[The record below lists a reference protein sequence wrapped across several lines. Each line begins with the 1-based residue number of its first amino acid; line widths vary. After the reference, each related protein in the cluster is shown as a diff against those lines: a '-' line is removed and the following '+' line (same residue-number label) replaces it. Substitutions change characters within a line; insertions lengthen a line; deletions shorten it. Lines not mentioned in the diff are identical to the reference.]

1 MHRYNGG
8 FPAVIFL
15 SQGYQ
20 PAAHFLGIS
29 IANDGLSFGR
39 GLFACSCTAGC
50 YRSFRRIAAAAAN
63 CPVPHPHFALFIPSA
78 LPSMFTA
85 SMKFDKYP
93 LLAAI
98 KENLDLLGFKR
109 PTDIQYKAIG
119 SIMKGEDVLAI
130 AQTGTG
136 KTAAFA
142 IPIVHYVATSR
153 RRADGVRALVMVPT
167 RELAMQIHEVFC
179 SIAKGTKVQ
188 VMAVVGGVEQ
198 DKQIHK
204 LQAGIDVLIAT
215 PGRMFDLIAQEHLH
229 LGGCEILVL
238 DEADRMMALGFM
250 RDIKDVKRRLP
261 REHQTLFFSATINE
275 EIKDLAYSL
284 VRNPIRIQVS
294 PQNTVSKNVTHTVA
308 MVGMDDKRFFLER
321 TIKQNA
327 DSKILVFVRTKV
339 RAERVQAA
347 MQRVGLSA
355 AVIHGDKEQDQRF
368 EALKQFAAGT
378 SKVLITTDVSARGI
392 DIKSVEYVINYD
404 IPDVA
409 ENYVHRVG
417 RTGRGME
424 KGFALSFCSPEEIPL
439 LKEVEAFIGGP
450 IDVLNIPKGDY
461 QDMIDFSA
469 ATKTDLTAVQ
479 KMIAENE
486 AFKKTKKGKKK

>member
-1 MHRYNGG
+1 MAY
-8 FPAVIFL
+8 L
-15 SQGYQ
+15 
-20 PAAHFLGIS
+20 
-29 IANDGLSFGR
+29 
-39 GLFACSCTAGC
+39 
-50 YRSFRRIAAAAAN
+50 YR
-63 CPVPHPHFALFIPSA
+63 L
-78 LPSMFTA
+78 
-85 SMKFDKYP
+85 MKFEKYP
-93 LLAAI
+93 LLPAI
-98 KENLDLLGFKR
+98 KANLDALGFKR
-109 PTDIQYKAIG
+109 PTDIQYKAIA

-179 SIAKGTKVQ
+179 SIAKGTQVQ

-204 LQAGIDVLIAT
+204 LQAGIDILIAT

-229 LGGCEILVL
+229 IGHCEILVL

-284 VRNPIRIQVS
+284 VRNAIRIQVS

-308 MVGMDDKRFFLER
+308 MIAMDDKRFFLER
-321 TIKQNA
+321 TIRQSP

-347 MQRVGLSA
+347 IQRVGLAS

-368 EALKQFAAGT
+368 DALKQFADGMV
-378 SKVLITTDVSARGI
+378 KVLITTDVSARGI
-392 DIKSVEYVINYD
+392 DIKNVEYVINYD

-424 KGFALSFCSPEEIPL
+424 KGYALSFCSPEEIPL
-439 LKEVEAFIGGP
+439 LQEVEKFIGGA
-450 IDVLNIPKGDY
+450 IDVLDIPKGEY
-461 QDMIDFSA
+461 KDMIDFSA
-469 ATKTDLTAVQ
+469 ENKTDLKAIN
-479 KMIAENE
+479 KLIAENE